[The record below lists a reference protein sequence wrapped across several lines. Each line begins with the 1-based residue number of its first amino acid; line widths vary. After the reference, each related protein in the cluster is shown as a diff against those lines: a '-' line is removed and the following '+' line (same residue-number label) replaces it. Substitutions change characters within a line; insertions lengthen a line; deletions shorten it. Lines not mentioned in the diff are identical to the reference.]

1 MKNLAERRT
10 PDGET
15 SCPFVYDRNRTCS
28 TGRIQAK
35 GARHWIGACFVQQE
49 LRMSPCPRR
58 DRLWLF
64 SWDLDLLAWSG
75 ELM

>member
-10 PDGET
+10 PGGEIPR
-15 SCPFVYDRNRTCS
+15 PFEYDRNRTCS

-35 GARHWIGACFVQQE
+35 GARHCSGACFVRQE
-49 LRMSPCPRR
+49 LRMSPWPRR
-58 DRLWLF
+58 DRLCLF

-75 ELM
+75 ELI